1 MAMHTGR
8 ILIAGGDRLDALDLQ
23 QRLARM
29 GHLVLAIARSS
40 DEALQLAGVLRP
52 DAVVMDAR
60 LPGLMDS
67 IQAGTHIWARLGI
80 PVVYRSEHIPEV
92 RLQRLWPWSLA
103 GLLSKHTGARDL
115 RQALEEML
123 ARRAPAPVDPTTQG
137 SSPPQPSRRPE
148 RRRTSPSHHT
158 RR

>member
-1 MAMHTGR
+1 MHTGR

-29 GHLVLAIARSS
+29 GHLVLATARSS

-67 IQAGTHIWARLGI
+67 IQAGTRIWARFGI
-80 PVVYRSEHIPEV
+80 PVIYLSEHVPEV
-92 RLQRLWPWSLA
+92 RLQRLWPGSLA
-103 GLLSKHTGARDL
+103 GLLSKHTGARNL

-123 ARRAPAPVDPTTQG
+123 ARRAPPGNMGLGTVHVR
-137 SSPPQPSRRPE
+137 SRIGRYI
-148 RRRTSPSHHT
+148 RLRSRA
-158 RR
+158 